1 MRAFVFLLI
10 LANLLFFSWSR
21 GFLGGAENPD
31 ALRLQQQLLADQVT
45 LVRDAPALDKTGAD
59 KLVKVEKSEKP
70 EEKRLPE
77 VCLQVGDLPLA
88 EMVRIESVVTGKFPA
103 FRTERTMNQGSGHHW
118 VFIPPLPSKQDAE
131 KKAGELK
138 RMGVPEFF
146 IVQEAGAYRFAI
158 SLGIF
163 SSKEAATER
172 LAQLREKGVRSAKVG
187 ERDLKPPS
195 GTLALQG
202 PEAQVDSLR
211 QTLKESI
218 PNSKPVACKIKAATA
233 Q

>member
-31 ALRLQQQLLADQVT
+31 ALRLQQQLLADQVM

-70 EEKRLPE
+70 EEKRIPE
-77 VCLQVGDLPLA
+77 VCLQVGDLPLV
-88 EMVRIESVVTGKFPA
+88 EMVRIEGVVAEKLPA
-103 FRTERTMNQGSGHHW
+103 FRTERAMNPGSGHHW
-118 VFIPPLPSKQDAE
+118 VFIPPLPSKADAE

-138 RMGVPEFF
+138 RLGVPEFF

-202 PEAQVDSLR
+202 PEAQADSLR
-211 QTLKESI
+211 QALRESL
-218 PNSKPVACKIKAATA
+218 PNSKPVACKIKATTA